1 MMKKMLAK
9 MLTKYGL
16 KRLGVVE
23 LKRKLKGLVQSK
35 RLKSNEAAAILKSLS
50 SELMREKQR
59 VRKFVRKEVR
69 REARKARLPIFRLI
83 ELGAETLKHQIDSF
97 LKPGK
102 TKKIVSK
109 VRQRFRSLKGK
120 KRRR

>member
-1 MMKKMLAK
+1 MMKKMLVK

-16 KRLGVVE
+16 KRLGRGA
-23 LKRKLKGLVQSK
+23 LQRKLKELVKLK
-35 RLKSNEAAAILKSLS
+35 RLKSNEAADILRSLS
-50 SELMREKQR
+50 SELMKEKQR

-69 REARKARLPIFRLI
+69 REARKARPRIFRLI

-102 TKKIVSK
+102 TRKIVSK
-109 VRQRFRSLKGK
+109 VKQKFRGLKGK

>member
-1 MMKKMLAK
+1 MKKMLAK
-9 MLTKYGL
+9 MFTKYGL
-16 KRLGVVE
+16 KRLGVAE

-35 RLKSNEAAAILKSLS
+35 RLKSSEAAAILKSLS
-50 SELMREKQR
+50 SELMKEQQR

-69 REARKARLPIFRLI
+69 REARKVRPTIFKLI

-102 TKKIVSK
+102 TRKIIAK
-109 VRQRFRSLKGK
+109 VKHRFRAIKGK